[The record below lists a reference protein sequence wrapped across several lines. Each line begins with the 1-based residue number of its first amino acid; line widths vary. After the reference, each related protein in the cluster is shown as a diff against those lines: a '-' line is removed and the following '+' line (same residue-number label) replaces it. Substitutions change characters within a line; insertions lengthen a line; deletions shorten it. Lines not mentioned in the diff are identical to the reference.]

1 MTGIQ
6 GMIEKFVAKPLTSAA
21 RREMEGSRSAGRLK
35 SGIKIQHQAF
45 GDFFVHED
53 RSFAGVRAE
62 RLSKYT
68 SYTVSEGFQ
77 RETEKIYIAKLL
89 QSATWKLDLRLIP
102 TMGLFYFLSE
112 LCRLSINNIRSIG
125 NHIGY
130 LNLVEIPS
138 NFIMRRIGARIFFP
152 VILTFTGILIF
163 CHAFLSNYTGLLVA
177 RFLVG
182 LVNGGLFP
190 GFLLYLSSFYTRSE
204 LQWRMA
210 LFYCTGCLAGG
221 LSGTFAY
228 TLTRLDGALGLAGW
242 AWVFI
247 VEFFSPSSRE
257 IVKIIVEQVSDIYTG
272 KNCKLKKIEGMLTV
286 LGGSVGFYLF
296 PSSLDDAGFL
306 TADEKKAVCER
317 LHRDRSPVAAGS
329 LLDEKPFRSSGFQIW
344 QAIRSPHV
352 GLCCLAFFFAGTNVN
367 SLTYFQPSILNSLG
381 YGPSVS
387 RVMSIPPYAVAFVT
401 VLLSSYLSDRHQS
414 RAMVAV
420 VSGGVTAIGYSIFY
434 ISDDSSLKYGSLF
447 LTVIG
452 SYGIIPSLAAWMS
465 NNSEP
470 YARKAT
476 SLALGPIAAN
486 LGGLISDLLFPN
498 PDQSNFSVAF
508 MVNIVFAILTIVT
521 CLINLG
527 YLTYVEAVKIHRRD
541 EVLQHYALDDYS
553 VDASVEELL
562 YLNGWEYLGDRH
574 PDFRYTF

>member
-1 MTGIQ
+1 MKMTGIQ

-112 LCRLSINNIRSIG
+112 LCRLSISFQSDLKTDDSQYTLAI
-125 NHIGY
+125 
-130 LNLVEIPS
+130 LATLIPLIPCR
-138 NFIMRRIGARIFFP
+138 NPIKFYR
-152 VILTFTGILIF
+152 ILIF

-286 LGGSVGFYLF
+286 L
-296 PSSLDDAGFL
+296 
-306 TADEKKAVCER
+306 ADEKKAVCER

-486 LGGLISDLLFPN
+486 LGGLISDL
-498 PDQSNFSVAF
+498 SNFSVAF

>member
-1 MTGIQ
+1 MKMTGIQ

-102 TMGLFYFLSE
+102 AMGLFYFLSE

-152 VILTFTGILIF
+152 IILTFTGILIF

-247 VEFFSPSSRE
+247 
-257 IVKIIVEQVSDIYTG
+257 
-272 KNCKLKKIEGMLTV
+272 IEGMLTV

-401 VLLSSYLSDRHQS
+401 VLLSSYLSDKHQS

>member
-1 MTGIQ
+1 MKMTGIQ
-6 GMIEKFVAKPLTSAA
+6 GMIEKS
-21 RREMEGSRSAGRLK
+21 
-35 SGIKIQHQAF
+35 
-45 GDFFVHED
+45 
-53 RSFAGVRAE
+53 SFAGVRAE

-102 TMGLFYFLSE
+102 AMGLFYFLSE

-125 NHIGY
+125 KSYLLPTHNIGFQSDLKTDDSQY
-130 LNLVEIPS
+130 TLAILATLIPH
-138 NFIMRRIGARIFFP
+138 
-152 VILTFTGILIF
+152 
-163 CHAFLSNYTGLLVA
+163 C
-177 RFLVG
+177 
-182 LVNGGLFP
+182 GLFP

-306 TADEKKAVCER
+306 TADEKRQSV
-317 LHRDRSPVAAGS
+317 RDFIEIVVRPEFSW
-329 LLDEKPFRSSGFQIW
+329 LW
-344 QAIRSPHV
+344 
-352 GLCCLAFFFAGTNVN
+352 
-367 SLTYFQPSILNSLG
+367 
-381 YGPSVS
+381 PSVS

-401 VLLSSYLSDRHQS
+401 VLLSSYLSDKHQS

-470 YARKAT
+470 YA
-476 SLALGPIAAN
+476 P
-486 LGGLISDLLFPN
+486 FPN